1 MEQRDKIEAVLK
13 RAIEDERL
21 TSVQLA
27 FITTIYHLS
36 IMNGFCNPIEVTR
49 KKIMRAAKIKSFAT
63 YHKIVADLVT
73 LLYIKYVPS
82 CNPLKYSLIE
92 FVE

>member
-27 FITTIYHLS
+27 FITSLYHLS
-36 IMNGFCNPIEVTR
+36 KEDGFSNPIKVTR
-49 KKIMRAAKIKSFAT
+49 KKVMRASKIKSFAT
-63 YHKIVADLVT
+63 YHKINILVENMGF
-73 LLYIKYVPS
+73 IKYSPS
-82 CNPLKYSLIE
+82 NNPQRNTQYE
-92 FVE
+92 FL

>member
-13 RAIEDERL
+13 RAIEDDRL

-27 FITTIYHLS
+27 FITSIYHLS
-36 IMNGFCNPIEVTR
+36 MINGFCNPVEVTR
-49 KKIMRAAKIKSFAT
+49 KTIMKTSKIKSFTT
-63 YHKIVADLVT
+63 YHKIVSDLVT

-82 CNPLKYSLIE
+82 RNPCQGSMIQI
-92 FVE
+92 V